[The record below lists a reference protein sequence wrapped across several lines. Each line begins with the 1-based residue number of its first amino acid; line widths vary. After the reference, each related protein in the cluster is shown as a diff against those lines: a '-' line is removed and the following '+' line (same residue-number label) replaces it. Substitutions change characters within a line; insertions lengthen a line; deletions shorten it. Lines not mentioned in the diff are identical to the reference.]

1 MAFTDW
7 LWLVRLIIEI
17 LKLLADL
24 PKEELIAMANLRN
37 VVDLPGQPRKRARR
51 TPASSPDP
59 PSSETT

>member
-17 LKLLADL
+17 LKLLAEL
-24 PKEELIAMANLRN
+24 PKEQLIQIANLRTAF
-37 VVDLPGQPRKRARR
+37 DLPGQPRKRSRR
-51 TPASSPDP
+51 APASSPDP

>member
-24 PKEELIAMANLRN
+24 PKEELIAMANLRS
-37 VVDLPGQPRKRARR
+37 VVDLPGQPRKRAKRK
-51 TPASSPDP
+51 PAEPTDP
-59 PSSETT
+59 EVT

>member
-24 PKEELIAMANLRN
+24 PKEELIAMANLRG
-37 VVDLPGQPRKRARR
+37 VVDLPGPAPKRSRKKPGQK
-51 TPASSPDP
+51 TDSVV
-59 PSSETT
+59 T

>member
-24 PKEELIAMANLRN
+24 PKEELIAMANLRS
-37 VVDLPGQPRKRARR
+37 VVDLPGAPRKRQAKKPGAK
-51 TPASSPDP
+51 TDP
-59 PSSETT
+59 TVT

>member
-24 PKEELIAMANLRN
+24 PKDELIAMANLRSII
-37 VVDLPGQPRKRARR
+37 DLPGTSRKRK
-51 TPASSPDP
+51 PKP
-59 PSSETT
+59 PSSETPPTVT